1 MSRVIRGKGLEY
13 VEFKSKMKHQKINAG
28 QLMRNNAKVETLTK
42 IDAQKIEGIEDNQ
55 TLKELISNSNF
66 SNEKCRWSEVLFEK
80 QQIAL
85 IYQTMNGEDKLI
97 YALPTGEI
105 KWQFG
110 DIVDIRVNSG
120 ILDSN
125 GKQVFWRYYK
135 DDNGILKMD
144 VEILDGYEYKI
155 NGETQILINQ
165 KYLPIWL
172 IRDNPSGRNVWD
184 NEDVKST
191 LKEIDILSNELGLEW
206 EKVKTMF
213 NFNQIFSQGQ
223 TKEDI
228 QEKMFNGESMFGGH
242 NRSERLGVALEALS
256 VGGQSSILLM
266 QQINYLKDLIF
277 QHTFSSREIDT
288 SATNKVNAQIVKSDR
303 ASFEYNNAR
312 REQRQ
317 RDYQMF
323 YDRVLKS
330 RVLGLTDR
338 KIKIALNDF
347 DNNIREIEARQMVDN
362 NYVKSQ
368 TNYQV
373 SNAKLNEAKIIDL
386 GKKEVKENIV

>member
-1 MSRVIRGKGLEY
+1 MSRVIRGKSLEY